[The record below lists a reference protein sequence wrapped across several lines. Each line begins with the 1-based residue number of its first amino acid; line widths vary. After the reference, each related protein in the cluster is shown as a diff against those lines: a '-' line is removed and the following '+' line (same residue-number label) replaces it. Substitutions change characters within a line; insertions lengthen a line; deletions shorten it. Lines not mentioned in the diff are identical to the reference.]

1 MLDFNEIERN
11 IYEIV
16 KSRFIKRINCISK
29 AGDLDKQYGHIWTML
44 LRLRQLTSHV
54 LLVQGTITDLLERE
68 DFERLYKI
76 ASDDLSEESEA
87 LLTHLREKLKENGG
101 TPRVDGR
108 EGATIVTETESIPN
122 HRTGYDAGLH
132 DVGGKHGLTYKF
144 DRYLE
149 SLLNSESW
157 DAIASRALCCGC
169 RQPPLD
175 PMVTSCFHVY
185 CHTVFIQSDN
195 PLPSRITLM
204 TSTVPTRLA
213 TEFRP
218 PCHGA
223 PPLYG
228 VWPVLQRR
236 KKVPKITRK
245 ILRRLRQSH
254 RQHRGRRAES
264 YRTKP
269 RQEGEAAEL
278 DKYARRRSS
287 FNQNYSSKIA
297 DSELDRRRPNR
308 QDHCV
313 LAMDSDATRSWPH
326 LSDRRLDIRKVYGPH
341 VSRVEGQCYQELRR
355 SSQGETNSAG
365 IS

>member
-101 TPRVDGR
+101 APRVDSR

-149 SLLNSESW
+149 NLLNSESW

-175 PMVTSCFHVY
+175 PVVTSCFHVY
-185 CHTVFIQSDN
+185 CHTVSI
-195 PLPSRITLM
+195 
-204 TSTVPTRLA
+204 
-213 TEFRP
+213 
-218 PCHGA
+218 
-223 PPLYG
+223 
-228 VWPVLQRR
+228 
-236 KKVPKITRK
+236 
-245 ILRRLRQSH
+245 
-254 RQHRGRRAES
+254 
-264 YRTKP
+264 
-269 RQEGEAAEL
+269 
-278 DKYARRRSS
+278 
-287 FNQNYSSKIA
+287 
-297 DSELDRRRPNR
+297 
-308 QDHCV
+308 
-313 LAMDSDATRSWPH
+313 
-326 LSDRRLDIRKVYGPH
+326 
-341 VSRVEGQCYQELRR
+341 
-355 SSQGETNSAG
+355 
-365 IS
+365 